1 MQYEGISALCFSC
14 GRIGHKVEG
23 CLFTTRAL
31 EKTNNDGE
39 GNEMHAPHDH
49 SIPSEEAYGPWIL
62 VSCKRHAS
70 KKGIKTLS
78 NLPKLERFQNFAP
91 AQSAGPSKLQA
102 NLCSYN
108 DSDVSLKPKP
118 ITLSNASVAKSTCPA
133 KKVVLSNSLPSALT
147 SKNHHNGPKN
157 RQQS

>member
-70 KKGIKTLS
+70 KGIKTLS
-78 NLPKLERFQNFAP
+78 NLPKLERFQNF
-91 AQSAGPSKLQA
+91 
-102 NLCSYN
+102 
-108 DSDVSLKPKP
+108 
-118 ITLSNASVAKSTCPA
+118 
-133 KKVVLSNSLPSALT
+133 
-147 SKNHHNGPKN
+147 
-157 RQQS
+157 